1 MTDATNETFLTE
13 RKTQNLIELLKNPN
27 FSNII
32 ENKNVLEYIS
42 KMCNNCPICLEKL
55 DNNLTISKC
64 ENPANSTSS
73 YKPCGVLFHS
83 NCLNKH
89 FLYDNRCPNCRFI
102 HIKAKKP
109 LNDKPRVRTSI
120 RPRGQQNPYI
130 AFCCDN
136 RYKIIDEKPRLN
148 PIEGYNKLTELWR
161 TLSIIEKQFYVIKA
175 REHNRMLNQV

>member
-1 MTDATNETFLTE
+1 MTDAAKETFLTE
-13 RKTQNLIELLKNPN
+13 RNTQSLIELLKNPN

-42 KMCNNCPICLEKL
+42 KMCNDCPICLEKL

-89 FLYDNRCPNCRFI
+89 FLYDNRCPNCRFT
-102 HIKAKKP
+102 HIKSKKP
-109 LNDKPRVRTSI
+109 VIRSNI
-120 RPRGQQNPYI
+120 RPRGQQNPFI
-130 AFCCDN
+130 AFCCDK
-136 RYKIIDEKPRLN
+136 RYKIIDENPKLN
-148 PIEGYNKLTELWR
+148 RVEVYNKLAEMWR

-175 REHNRMLNQV
+175 TEHNRNIMSS